1 MTEVPLIILIVVI
14 AVIAVLS
21 AIAFM
26 FRTKFPP
33 SMLLF
38 LCGGILLM
46 FFLTTD
52 NITIDREIQNVTE
65 NVLGDTHTVN
75 YQNNNFELRMPSGE
89 PTFIG
94 IMFILL
100 SLMFIIVGGLVEFR

>member
-1 MTEVPLIILIVVI
+1 MILPLIILMSVI
-14 AVIAVLS
+14 AVIAVL
-21 AIAFM
+21 AVVAFI

-46 FFLTTD
+46 TFLTTD
-52 NITIDREIQNVTE
+52 TITLDREIQNVTKSG
-65 NVLGDTHTVN
+65 NTHTIN
-75 YQNNNFELRMPSGE
+75 YEDNNFDLKMDTGE

-94 IMFILL
+94 IMFIFMSLL
-100 SLMFIIVGGLVEFR
+100 FIIVGGLVEFR